1 MEREQHLS
9 RSINPVTGYRS
20 LPLQLQNHEIPGRE
34 AIYDQEQA
42 ISDGQGS
49 RIHAALPP
57 GLLRGLLHPSL
68 LDVPR
73 RKYPSTRSGHQ
84 EKALSCF

>member
-9 RSINPVTGYRS
+9 RSVDPVTGYRS

-49 RIHAALPP
+49 KFLDIRCVECKNGSGFMKKLLGTDQFIHP
-57 GLLRGLLHPSL
+57 
-68 LDVPR
+68 VC
-73 RKYPSTRSGHQ
+73 
-84 EKALSCF
+84 ALSYPNVY